1 YVGFAAFTILIWDHI
16 DTFTAERNNLLPWT
30 EQSCTYLFL
39 LNRYLTPLGFMVNL
53 FAYLSSVWTN
63 ESSCR
68 HFIRYEGAMTLIG
81 VHVVGIMMFL
91 RIYALYSTRRVVV
104 AGVFF
109 ILLVSIC
116 VNGWLLAHGQRVL
129 IVYCLRLHA
138 LMLFWISLRST
149 IASSSAWLPLL
160 YDSVVLVLTLVKAL
174 PLVRKSNGTYVMKRL
189 LEDGLIYYAAIFSVT
204 LVLTIMIVSAPSFS
218 ITVTMMSR
226 ITLNLKKCASKS
238 LQSTILREPGS
249 LVFQSVSVS
258 PPEQAH
264 SQSRYRDPDW

>member
-1 YVGFAAFTILIWDHI
+1 DTSNKQYVGFAAFTILIWDHI
-16 DTFTAERNNLLPWT
+16 DTFTAEVEYIWKGRKGT
-30 EQSCTYLFL
+30 IVYLFL

-53 FAYLSSVWTN
+53 FAYLSPVWTN

-68 HFIRYEGAMTLIG
+68 HFIRYEGAMTLMGI
-81 VHVVGIMMFL
+81 HVVGIMMFL

-129 IVYCLRLHA
+129 SVY
-138 LMLFWISLRST
+138 SLACTMIFPPSLST

-204 LVLTIMIVSAPSFS
+204 LVLTIMIVSAPPGLKNIAAQYVH

-226 ITLNLKKCASKS
+226 ITLNLKKCASKR
-238 LQSTILREPGS
+238 LQST
-249 LVFQSVSVS
+249 
-258 PPEQAH
+258 
-264 SQSRYRDPDW
+264 